1 MKAVVIKKEKDKAYL
16 LTADGQFIASKKFKD
31 AEIGETV
38 EILHKNFFS
47 HPAAKILI
55 AASVIIAL
63 LVSVLTFRAPE
74 VYAYVY
80 IEINP
85 SIKAAVD
92 KNGKVISAIS
102 MNEEAKKILE
112 KIPYKGLDIS
122 TFIVK
127 TVEESEKMGFLR
139 KDGEVII
146 TTIPLKESKI
156 VEEKVQE
163 AVENIKKSKSA
174 LKFEVNAKEEKIQK
188 TEEKNLKEPK
198 DDKENDKKQDKKLK
212 AKLPVK
218 ITNTEPKNEVTK
230 DKQEKQKIKV
240 EVPVKITKP
249 DKEVQ
254 KETTEKPKEE
264 NSEKQEKS
272 EMKDNDSKNGKNE
285 KGERDNKN

>member
-174 LKFEVNAKEEKIQK
+174 LKFEVNAKEEKVQRA
-188 TEEKNLKEPK
+188 EEKRI
-198 DDKENDKKQDKKLK
+198 DAKQDKTPKTK
-212 AKLPVK
+212 PPVK

>member
-112 KIPYKGLDIS
+112 KIPYIGLDIS

-188 TEEKNLKEPK
+188 TEKKNLKEPK

-212 AKLPVK
+212 TKPPVK

-230 DKQEKQKIKV
+230 DKQEKQKIR
-240 EVPVKITKP
+240 KP

-254 KETTEKPKEE
+254 KETTKKPKEE